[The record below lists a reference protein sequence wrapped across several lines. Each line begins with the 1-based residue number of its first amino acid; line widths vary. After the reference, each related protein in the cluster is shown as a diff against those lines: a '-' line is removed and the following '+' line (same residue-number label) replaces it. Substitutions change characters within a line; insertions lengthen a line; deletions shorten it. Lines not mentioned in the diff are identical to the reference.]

1 MNAALSFLTRRMTIC
16 TPSPAPT
23 APGVQLRSLRRSD
36 CSIAAAHIIAGLL
49 LGFALTGVQGQTANP
64 ATAASSAPVFTKT
77 PLSTPSRPLWSELTN
92 AQHASLKPLATRW
105 DSLSEAHKRRWLALS
120 KNYASLSTAEQHTL
134 HGRMTEWAALTG
146 RERVQARL
154 NFAEV
159 NQLAPDERTA
169 KWETYQALSD
179 EDKRKLA
186 DNASVRPR
194 GAAVP
199 VRPVAAQ
206 KLVQV
211 PPPPRKGEHGPR
223 IQLAP
228 PAGIG
233 LTTSKPGVPDS
244 VPAAPVPNPGV
255 TTSAATAPVPISP
268 VTVPMVRMTDQPSSA
283 P

>member
-1 MNAALSFLTRRMTIC
+1 MSIYTL
-16 TPSPAPT
+16 PPVPT
-23 APGVQLRSLRRSD
+23 APDVKGRMSRRSR
-36 CSIAAAHIIAGLL
+36 CAKAVAQISACLL
-49 LGFALTGVQGQTANP
+49 FGFALIGAQGQTTSP
-64 ATAASSAPVFTKT
+64 AAAASSTTVFTKT
-77 PLSTPSRPLWSELTN
+77 VPLTPSRPLWSELTN

-105 DSLSEAHKRRWLALS
+105 DNLSEAHKRRWLALS
-120 KNYASLSTAEQHTL
+120 KNYANLSPEEQHTL
-134 HGRMTEWAALTG
+134 HGRMTGWAALTG

-159 NQLAPDERTA
+159 NQLAPDERKA
-169 KWETYQALSD
+169 RWETYQALSD
-179 EDKRKLA
+179 EDKRRLA
-186 DNASVRPR
+186 DNASIRPR

-199 VRPVAAQ
+199 VRPVAPQ

-211 PPPPRKGEHGPR
+211 PPPPGKGEHGPR

-244 VPAAPVPNPGV
+244 APAAPVPNPGV
-255 TTSAATAPVPISP
+255 TTSAATASVPISP
-268 VTVPMVRMTDQPSSA
+268 ATVPMVRMTDQPSSA

>member
-1 MNAALSFLTRRMTIC
+1 MNAALSLSTRRMTIC
-16 TPSPAPT
+16 TPYSVPT
-23 APGVQLRSLRRSD
+23 APGVQLRSLRRSAR
-36 CSIAAAHIIAGLL
+36 SIAVAQISAWLL
-49 LGFALTGVQGQTANP
+49 FGFALIGAQGQTANP

-77 PLSTPSRPLWSELTN
+77 PLSTPSKPLWSELTN

-120 KNYASLSTAEQHTL
+120 KNYASLSAAEQHTL

-186 DNASVRPR
+186 DNASVRPK

-228 PAGIG
+228 PAGVGI
-233 LTTSKPGVPDS
+233 TTSKPVVQDS
-244 VPAAPVPNPGV
+244 APASPAPNSGM
-255 TTSAATAPVPISP
+255 TTPAATAPGPISP
-268 VTVPMVRMTDQPSSA
+268 VTVPMVRLTDQPSSA